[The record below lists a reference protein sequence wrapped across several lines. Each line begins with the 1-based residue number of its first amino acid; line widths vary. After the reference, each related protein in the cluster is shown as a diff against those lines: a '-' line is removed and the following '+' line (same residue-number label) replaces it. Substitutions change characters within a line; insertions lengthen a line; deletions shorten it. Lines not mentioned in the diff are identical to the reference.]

1 MVSHLFTCEPP
12 TTSSLADARRLLD
25 DTNTSLADVD
35 RKIEATQAQLT
46 QIVADYQCTI
56 KQLERER
63 ATLEEKISRTR
74 AYMAPIR
81 RLPSELLRHI
91 FIMNFD
97 EYPCCAWI
105 LSSVCSQWRRL
116 ALSMPK
122 LWSKVWYPFAV
133 YFPSR
138 FFDVGAFRGSSLAI
152 PEDISAHFPTEP
164 TLYSIALSHLPPVS
178 QSSRFGRMFLGQTGG
193 CVLHVSC
200 TDLSESWL
208 IGHRCV
214 SAKRWL
220 WYHLGW
226 MTLDTL
232 DLPSSFAGTSVPMQ

>member
-12 TTSSLADARRLLD
+12 TASSLTDARRILD

-35 RKIEATQAQLT
+35 RKIEATQAQLD

-63 ATLEEKISRTR
+63 ATLEEKISRTL

-138 FFDVGAFRGSSLAI
+138 YFRRGS
-152 PEDISAHFPTEP
+152 
-164 TLYSIALSHLPPVS
+164 
-178 QSSRFGRMFLGQTGG
+178 FL
-193 CVLHVSC
+193 
-200 TDLSESWL
+200 
-208 IGHRCV
+208 R
-214 SAKRWL
+214 A
-220 WYHLGW
+220 
-226 MTLDTL
+226 
-232 DLPSSFAGTSVPMQ
+232 